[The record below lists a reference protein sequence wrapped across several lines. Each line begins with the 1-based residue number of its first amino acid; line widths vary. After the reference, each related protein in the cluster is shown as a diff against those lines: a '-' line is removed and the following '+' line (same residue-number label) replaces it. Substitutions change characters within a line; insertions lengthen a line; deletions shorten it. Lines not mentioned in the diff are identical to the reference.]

1 MHRPSVL
8 ALAACAAL
16 SGSCASAPAKGTAT
30 TPTTSP
36 TTAPSTSPTGTPTTG
51 DSIRIVV
58 AATTDVHGRLRGWDY
73 FADSPD
79 SLRGLSRAATIV
91 DSARRAN
98 PGRLVLVDAG
108 DLLQGNPLTY
118 VAARVDSAGPHP
130 VIAAMNAMRYDAAAV
145 GNHEFNYGL
154 PTLMRAVGQAQFP
167 FLAANAYRPDGS
179 RAFPAS
185 RVVER
190 NGVRVAIVGATNPGA
205 MVWDRDNLAGKLQ
218 IRDIVTEV
226 AREVSALRGRA
237 DAVVVVIHSGL
248 GERASYDTVA
258 TGMPSENVGARVARE
273 VPGVNLVVI
282 GHSHREVADTVIN
295 GVTIVQP
302 RNWATSV
309 ALATLSMAKR
319 GGTWHVAGTK
329 GVVVREAGH
338 AEDPAI
344 LAATQRA
351 HDATVRWVNQTLGT
365 TPVAWRADS
374 ARVRDTPL
382 IDFMLEVERRAAGTD
397 LASTAAFDIGASL
410 DAGPITVA
418 EVARLYPY
426 DNTLRAVRIT
436 GKQLR
441 EYLEF
446 SSQYFRTAGSPEA
459 ARSPLDP
466 TIPGYNFDIV
476 AGADYTLDISRPIGS
491 RVTRLEV
498 KGVPVKDS
506 DSFTMALNNY
516 RQTGGGG
523 YAMLSGAPVVYDRQE
538 EIRDLL
544 IAEVRRR
551 GTLRPEDFAVRNW
564 ELVPASAASAAYRAM
579 QGPGFDAAGAATPA
593 RRSDHLRSG
602 RWIRIIA
609 TNDFH
614 GVFEPR
620 VDSNRVARGGAP
632 QLATAIAR
640 ARAECVPPTCHSIWL
655 DGGDEFQ
662 GTPASN
668 MTFGASVVT
677 MFARLGLSASA
688 LGNHEFDWGV
698 DSLRARMRQA
708 PYAILS
714 ANVRDTSG
722 KTPSWLRADTLID
735 LGGTKIGVIGV
746 STVKTPTTTK
756 PANVASLRFLE
767 PAPVVDERA
776 RTLRARGADLVVVI
790 AHAGA
795 FCDKND
801 GSCSGE
807 IVDLAQQVTEKID
820 AIVSGHTHS
829 PVTTRVKGIP
839 IVQSWWAGSAVG
851 IIDLPIGGSNWPAT
865 ELRNVRPDSIPAD
878 PAIKAYTDSVL
889 ARTASAF
896 AAPVATIAERME
908 RGPTG
913 TLGNL
918 IADAQRWAGK
928 GDVAV
933 MNRGGVRTTLN
944 AGVATLGAL
953 FEVQPFGNALVSVRM
968 TGTQLRTYLER
979 VAAKPEGSVHLSGM
993 RLRVDYSRPA
1003 GRRILDARFTD
1014 GRAISPRAAYHFIMT
1029 DFLAAGGDNLG
1040 ITDPA
1045 QTVRE
1050 LDIIDR
1056 DALADYLR
1064 SRPSPVRPPTDVR
1077 ITPVQP

>member
-1 MHRPSVL
+1 MHRPTVL
-8 ALAACAAL
+8 ALAACAATAW
-16 SGSCASAPAKGTAT
+16 SCASAPARGTAADVA
-30 TPTTSP
+30 TSD
-36 TTAPSTSPTGTPTTG
+36 STQ
-51 DSIRIVV
+51 IVV

-73 FADSPD
+73 FADAPD
-79 SLRGLSRAATIV
+79 TLRGLSRAATIV

-98 PGRLVLVDAG
+98 PGHLVLVDAG

-118 VAARVDSAGPHP
+118 VAARVDSSGPHP
-130 VIAAMNAMRYDAAAV
+130 VIAAMNAMHYDAAAV

-154 PTLMRAVGQAQFP
+154 PHLMRAIGQASFP

-185 RVVER
+185 RLVER
-190 NGVRVAIVGATNPGA
+190 SGVRIAIVGATNPGS
-205 MVWDRDNLAGKLQ
+205 MVWDRDNLAGKLE
-218 IRDIVTEV
+218 IRDIVTDV
-226 AREVSALRGRA
+226 AREVRAVRGRS

-248 GERASYDTVA
+248 GERSSYDTVS
-258 TGMPSENVGARVARE
+258 TGLPSENVGARIARE

-282 GHSHREVADTVIN
+282 GHSHREIADTVIN

-309 ALATLSMAKR
+309 ALATLSMARR
-319 GGTWHVAGTK
+319 GGKWHVASTT

-338 AEDPAI
+338 VEDPAV

-374 ARVRDTPL
+374 ARVKDAPL

-441 EYLEF
+441 AYLEF
-446 SSQYFRTAGSPEA
+446 SARYFRTAGTPEA
-459 ARSPLDP
+459 EQSPLDP

-476 AGADYTLDISRPIGS
+476 AGADYTLDISKPIGS
-491 RVTRLEV
+491 RVTRLTV
-498 KGVPVKDS
+498 KGVPVKD
-506 DSFTMALNNY
+506 DDVFTMALNNY

-523 YAMLSGAPVVYDRQE
+523 YAMLSGAPVVYDHQE

-551 GTLRPEDFAVRNW
+551 GTLRPEDFAIRNW
-564 ELVPASAASAAYRAM
+564 ELVPADAAAAAYRAM
-579 QGPGFDAAGAATPA
+579 QGPGFDAVAPA
-593 RRSDHLRSG
+593 SADRRDDHLRTG
-602 RWIRIIA
+602 RWIRIIG

-614 GVFEPR
+614 GVYEPR
-620 VDSNRVARGGAP
+620 VDSNGVARGGAP

-640 ARAECVPPTCHSIWL
+640 ARAGCVAPACRSIWL

-677 MFARLGLSASA
+677 LFSRLGLSASA
-688 LGNHEFDWGV
+688 LGNHEFDWGI

-714 ANVRDTSG
+714 ANVRDTTG
-722 KTPSWLRADTLID
+722 KIPAWLRPDTLID
-735 LGGTKIGVIGV
+735 LGGTTIGVIGV

-756 PANVASLRFLE
+756 PANVAALRFLD

-776 RTLRARGADLVVVI
+776 RSLRARGADLVVVI

-795 FCDKND
+795 FCNKDD
-801 GSCSGE
+801 GTCSGE
-807 IVDLAQQVTEKID
+807 IVDLAQRVTEKID

-851 IIDLPIGGSNWPAT
+851 IIDLPIAGGSAPAPA
-865 ELRNVRPDSIPAD
+865 LRNVRVDSIPAD

-889 ARTASAF
+889 ASTAAAF

-918 IADAQRWAGK
+918 IADAQRWGGK

-944 AGVATLGAL
+944 AGVATLGSL
-953 FEVQPFGNALVSVRM
+953 FEIQPFGNALVSVRM

-979 VAAKPEGSVHLSGM
+979 IVAKPEGSFHLSGM
-993 RLRVDYSRPA
+993 RLRVDFSRPA
-1003 GRRILDARFTD
+1003 GRRIVDARFTD
-1014 GRAISPRAAYHFIMT
+1014 GRALLPRGTYHIIMT
-1029 DFLAAGGDNLG
+1029 DFLAAGGDDLG

-1045 QTVRE
+1045 ESVRE

-1056 DALADYLR
+1056 DGLAGYLR
-1064 SRPSPVRPPTDVR
+1064 SLPSPVRAPTDAR
-1077 ITPVQP
+1077 IIPVQP

>member
-8 ALAACAAL
+8 ALGACAAL
-16 SGSCASAPAKGTAT
+16 SWSCASAPARGTAT
-30 TPTTSP
+30 TPT
-36 TTAPSTSPTGTPTTG
+36 AG
-51 DSIRIVV
+51 DSTQIVV

-73 FADSPD
+73 FANSPD

-118 VAARVDSAGPHP
+118 VAARVDSAAPHP

-154 PTLMRAVGQAQFP
+154 PTLMHAVGQASFP

-185 RVVER
+185 RTVER
-190 NGVRVAIVGATNPGA
+190 NGVRIAIVGATNPGA
-205 MVWDRDNLAGKLQ
+205 MVWDRDNLTGKLQ

-226 AREVSALRGRA
+226 GREVRAVRPRA

-248 GERASYDTVA
+248 GERSSYDTVA
-258 TGMPSENVGARVARE
+258 TGMPSENVGARIARE

-309 ALATLSMAKR
+309 ALATLSLVR
-319 GGTWHVAGTK
+319 HGGAWHVASTK

-338 AEDPAI
+338 VEDPAI

-351 HDATVRWVNQTLGT
+351 HDATVRWVNQTLGS
-365 TPVAWRADS
+365 TPVVWRADS
-374 ARVRDTPL
+374 ARVKDTPL

-441 EYLEF
+441 DYLEF
-446 SSQYFRTAGSPEA
+446 SSRYYRTVGTPEY

-476 AGADYTLDISRPIGS
+476 AGADYTLDISKPIGS

-523 YAMLSGAPVVYDRQE
+523 YAMLSGAPVVYDHQE

-551 GTLRPEDFAVRNW
+551 GTLRPEDFAQRNW
-564 ELVPASAASAAYRAM
+564 ELVPASAADAAYRAM
-579 QGPGFDAAGAATPA
+579 QGPGFDAAPATRATRGAS
-593 RRSDHLRSG
+593 SDAHLASG
-602 RWIRIIA
+602 RWLRIIA

-632 QLATAIAR
+632 QLATAIKNAR
-640 ARAECVPPTCHSIWL
+640 AACVPPNCRSIWL

-688 LGNHEFDWGV
+688 LGNHEFDWGI

-714 ANVRDTSG
+714 ANVRDTTG
-722 KTPSWLRADTLID
+722 KIPSWLRADTLID

-756 PANVASLRFLE
+756 PANVTSLRFLD
-767 PAPVVDERA
+767 PAPVVDEHA
-776 RTLRARGADLVVVI
+776 RSLRARGADFVVVI

-807 IVDLAQQVTEKID
+807 IVDLAEQVTEKID
-820 AIVSGHTHS
+820 AIVAGHTHS

-851 IIDLPIGGSNWPAT
+851 IIDLPIGGSTWPDPM
-865 ELRNVRPDSIPAD
+865 LRNVLTDSLAAD
-878 PAIKAYTDSVL
+878 PEIKAYTDSVL

-918 IADAQRWAGK
+918 IADAQRWGGK

-944 AGVATLGAL
+944 AGVATLGSL
-953 FEVQPFGNALVSVRM
+953 FEIQPFGNALVSVRM
-968 TGTQLRTYLER
+968 TGTQLRGYLER
-979 VAAKPEGSVHLSGM
+979 VAAKPEGSVHLSGA
-993 RLRVDYSRPA
+993 RVRVDFSRPA
-1003 GRRILDARFTD
+1003 GSRIVDARFTD
-1014 GRAISPRAAYHFIMT
+1014 GRAIAPRAVYHVIMT
-1029 DFLAAGGDNLG
+1029 DFLAAGGDDLG
-1040 ITDPA
+1040 ITDPS
-1045 QTVRE
+1045 QSVRE

-1056 DALADYLR
+1056 DALANYLR
-1064 SRPSPVRPPTDVR
+1064 SRPSPVRPPTDAR
-1077 ITPVQP
+1077 IIPVQP